1 MLYNLIITLFNSIFN
16 SNVRLWGFF
25 FSIFEVIFFSL
36 HTCVHAL
43 SLEHVSL
50 TS

>member
-16 SNVRLWGFF
+16 SNMRLWVF
-25 FSIFEVIFFSL
+25 FSPFLKSFFSL
-36 HTCVHAL
+36 HTCDHAL